1 MGYPNPPSPADVA
14 VQFLEKITPFFQNER
29 QFITATIPEESSVHM
44 PYSAAIPAASVQLL
58 LLQRETAN
66 LVRRFNHI
74 LSYSRLISAK
84 VYSYIHTYILVCKR

>member
-1 MGYPNPPSPADVA
+1 MGYPNPPSPEDVA

-66 LVRRFNHI
+66 LIRRFNHI
-74 LSYSRLISAK
+74 LSFLFK
-84 VYSYIHTYILVCKR
+84 VNFGKSIFIHTYILV